1 MTGSEIASA
10 LTERLRTALPQADV
24 RMVYDGDFSRKPAR
38 PVVCVGLLREAV
50 TDGAGSVKLVVW
62 LYTAERRSAVD
73 LFEAVCT
80 ALAAIPCTV
89 RSVARGEMQ
98 YDGALRCMVTP
109 CTVEASSNAAAE
121 NRVALEIGGA
131 ACTADSVS
139 VERETKT
146 LRFGSVGEEAPHTVA
161 DGPTVYRLTITG
173 LAAPETVVSLAGFA
187 VCVSGV
193 RYAPCVWKK
202 LGADRVELEAGGA
215 QAEAET
221 ETEAGAYY
229 GG

>member
-1 MTGSEIASA
+1 M
-10 LTERLRTALPQADV
+10 
-24 RMVYDGDFSRKPAR
+24 
-38 PVVCVGLLREAV
+38 
-50 TDGAGSVKLVVW
+50 TDGAGSVKLGVW

-131 ACTADSVS
+131 V
-139 VERETKT
+139 
-146 LRFGSVGEEAPHTVA
+146 
-161 DGPTVYRLTITG
+161 
-173 LAAPETVVSLAGFA
+173 
-187 VCVSGV
+187 
-193 RYAPCVWKK
+193 
-202 LGADRVELEAGGA
+202 RVEKAGRGPRGA
-215 QAEAET
+215 
-221 ETEAGAYY
+221 
-229 GG
+229 

>member
-1 MTGSEIASA
+1 MYK
-10 LTERLRTALPQADV
+10 RQ
-24 RMVYDGDFSRKPAR
+24 
-38 PVVCVGLLREAV
+38 
-50 TDGAGSVKLVVW
+50 
-62 LYTAERRSAVD
+62 
-73 LFEAVCT
+73 
-80 ALAAIPCTV
+80 
-89 RSVARGEMQ
+89 
-98 YDGALRCMVTP
+98 VTP

-131 ACTADSVS
+131 ACTADGVS